1 MKAVTKIF
9 LYDRD
14 GEKFFGEGPAR
25 LLHGIEETGSLR
37 AAAISMNM
45 AYTKALKLLK
55 NAESALGFPLTART
69 AGGKSGGGSQLT
81 PEGKV
86 WLMQYEKY
94 REACIESNRKLM
106 RKFFPR
112 VGCVIMASGMGK
124 RFGSNKLM
132 AYFDGKPMIWKALQ
146 ATEGLFEQRVVVT
159 RHEEVARLCE
169 EMGILVVFHDL
180 PCRNDTVRLGLE
192 ALGDMDGCL
201 FASADQPLLSRE
213 TVNKMV
219 MEWSENQQYIMRPV
233 CNEVPGSPVLFP
245 EWAFSELK
253 TLPEGKG
260 GGWVM
265 KNHPEKV
272 RLFPV
277 ENPYELMDA
286 DTPEDLQ
293 MLQQYKKEGE
303 YYPIKSRE

>member
-1 MKAVTKIF
+1 MKLNIKYCLLAF
-9 LYDRD
+9 L
-14 GEKFFGEGPAR
+14 
-25 LLHGIEETGSLR
+25 S
-37 AAAISMNM
+37 S
-45 AYTKALKLLK
+45 
-55 NAESALGFPLTART
+55 GF
-69 AGGKSGGGSQLT
+69 
-81 PEGKV
+81 
-86 WLMQYEKY
+86 
-94 REACIESNRKLM
+94 
-106 RKFFPR
+106 
-112 VGCVIMASGMGK
+112 
-124 RFGSNKLM
+124 
-132 AYFDGKPMIWKALQ
+132 
-146 ATEGLFEQRVVVT
+146 
-159 RHEEVARLCE
+159 
-169 EMGILVVFHDL
+169 VF
-180 PCRNDTVRLGLE
+180 T
-192 ALGDMDGCL
+192 MDFL
-201 FASADQPLLSRE
+201 SVDQPLLSRE

-219 MEWSENQQYIMRPV
+219 MEWSVNQQYIMRPV

-303 YYPIKSRE
+303 

>member
-9 LYDRD
+9 LYDCN

-45 AYTKALKLLK
+45 AYTKALKLLN
-55 NAESALGFPLTART
+55 NAEAALGFSLTART

-81 PEGKV
+81 PEGKA
-86 WLMQYEKY
+86 WLVQYEKY
-94 REACIESNRKLM
+94 REACVESNRKLM
-106 RKFFPR
+106 RQFFPK

-132 AYFDGKPMIWKALQ
+132 ADFDGKPMILKALQ

-159 RHEEVARLCE
+159 RHENVARLCKE
-169 EMGILVVFHDL
+169 LGILAVLHNL
-180 PCRNDTVRLGLE
+180 SGRNDTVRLGLE
-192 ALGDMDGCL
+192 ALEDMDGCL
-201 FASADQPLLSRE
+201 FVSADQPLLSKE

-219 MEWSENQQYIMRPV
+219 MEWSVNQNCIMRPV

-303 YYPIKSRE
+303 